1 MVNSS
6 AADQNTSSPVSSTL
20 KIEVEQVD
28 NENNDRWTGEFTS
41 NCKKQISNFIYI
53 FIFIDHCVPFSFCML
68 LIYLVHSIYI
78 LTLHHASAHNI
89 K

>member
-1 MVNSS
+1 MMVNSS

-41 NCKKQISNFIYI
+41 NCKKQMSPILSTFSLTIASL
-53 FIFIDHCVPFSFCML
+53 FPFVCC
-68 LIYLVHSIYI
+68 
-78 LTLHHASAHNI
+78 
-89 K
+89 